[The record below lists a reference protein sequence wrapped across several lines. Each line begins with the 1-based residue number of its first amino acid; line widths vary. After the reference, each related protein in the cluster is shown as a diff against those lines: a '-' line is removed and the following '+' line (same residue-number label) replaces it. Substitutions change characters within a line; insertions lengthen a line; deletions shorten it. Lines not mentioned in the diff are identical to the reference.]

1 MAVHGT
7 LRDDA
12 EYDDGFEGGAVLGDE
27 MGVVTW
33 GGQGKGDVG
42 GPVSVHKAA
51 GSLLH
56 LAVVLWQ
63 RVH

>member
-7 LRDDA
+7 LQDDA
-12 EYDDGFEGGAVLGDE
+12 EYDDGFEGGVVLGGE

-33 GGQGKGDVG
+33 GGQGRGDVG

-56 LAVVLWQ
+56 L
-63 RVH
+63 